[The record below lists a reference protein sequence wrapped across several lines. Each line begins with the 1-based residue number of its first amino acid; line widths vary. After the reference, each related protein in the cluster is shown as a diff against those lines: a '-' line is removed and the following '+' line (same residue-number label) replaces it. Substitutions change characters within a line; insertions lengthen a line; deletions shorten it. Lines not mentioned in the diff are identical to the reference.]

1 MWYPSAVTVPP
12 ASEPITLAEAKAH
25 LRVDASADDTLITR
39 LVTVSRSF
47 VEDYCASR
55 FATQTVVMKCD
66 GFDDLA
72 RMPEA
77 PIQSV
82 TSVTYVDTAGATQ
95 TLSTD
100 VYELRADG
108 LEAAIVTKYGK
119 TWPIIRPGSRVTVTA
134 VVGTATT
141 PPPVKHA
148 MLLHLAFSY
157 ERREG
162 GKTTELDAMAALLSN
177 YRRGA

>member
-1 MWYPSAVTVPP
+1 MWYPSAITVLPTTEPVTL
-12 ASEPITLAEAKAH
+12 EEACAH
-25 LRVDASADDTLITR
+25 LRVDDEGERFTVQHLITM
-39 LVTVSRSF
+39 SRAF
-47 VEDYCASR
+47 VEDYCAAR
-55 FATQTVVMKCD
+55 FATQTAVMKCD
-66 GFDDLA
+66 GFGDLA

-119 TWPIIRPGSRVTVTA
+119 TWPIVRPGSRVTVTA
-134 VVGTATT
+134 VVGTAII

-148 MLLHLAFSY
+148 ILLHLAFSY